1 LFETSAERVALVHIR
16 QFTQGGEQMATYQ
29 ELKAQAEALLKQ
41 AEVARRAEIASVVAE
56 IQARMKEYGITLDD
70 LKGGAK
76 KTRTGAA
83 VAAKYHN
90 PANGESWSGRG
101 RAPRWLAA
109 ELAKGRSKDE
119 FLVK

>member
-1 LFETSAERVALVHIR
+1 MT
-16 QFTQGGEQMATYQ
+16 QFRKGKTMTTYK

-76 KTRTGAA
+76 KTKARTA
-83 VAAKYHN
+83 VAAKYRN
-90 PANGESWSGRG
+90 PATGESWSGRG
-101 RAPRWLAA
+101 RAPKWLAE
-109 ELAKGRSKDE
+109 ELAKGRSKE
-119 FLVK
+119 AFLIK

>member
-1 LFETSAERVALVHIR
+1 
-16 QFTQGGEQMATYQ
+16 MATYK

-41 AEVARRAEIASVVAE
+41 AEAARRAEVAFVVGE

-76 KTRTGAA
+76 KTKTRAP
-83 VAAKYHN
+83 VAAKYRN
-90 PANGESWSGRG
+90 PATGESWSGRG
-101 RAPRWLAA
+101 RAPKWLAG

-119 FLVK
+119 FLIK

>member
-1 LFETSAERVALVHIR
+1 MS
-16 QFTQGGEQMATYQ
+16 TYK

-41 AEVARRAEIASVVAE
+41 AEAARRAEIAAVVAE

-76 KTRTGAA
+76 KSKAKTA
-83 VAAKYHN
+83 VAAKYRN
-90 PANGESWSGRG
+90 SATGESWSGRG
-101 RAPRWLAA
+101 RAPRWLAE

-119 FLVK
+119 FLLK